1 MAKSTT
7 RTRQPYDTD
16 LTEAQWQVLAPLLP
30 PPATTG
36 RPRTVVLREIL
47 NALFYLVRA
56 GCAWRLLPKE
66 FPGWSTVRYYF
77 DKWTRDGTWQ
87 RLNATLRT
95 LLRRKDG
102 RDDSPSAAILDSQT
116 VKTTEVGGPR
126 GFDGGKR
133 VLGRKRFILVDTLG
147 LLLLVRVV
155 SAHLSEGAGGQHL
168 LAAIVGLFPRLR
180 TIIVDQGYR
189 GDAFA
194 QWVQQVL
201 GCAVEVVT
209 HLPGQRGFAVLP
221 KRWIVER
228 SLAWYSGNRRLSKDY
243 EYVPM
248 YSETHI
254 YLASIRL
261 MTNRLARNKKNSI
274 SQQTIDLAS

>member
-1 MAKSTT
+1 MTT
-7 RTRQPYDTD
+7 IVARPRQPYDTD
-16 LTEAQWQVLAPLLP
+16 LTPAQWQVLEPLLP

-36 RPRTVVLREIL
+36 RPRTVDLREVL

-66 FPGWSTVRYYF
+66 FPGWTTVRYYF
-77 DKWTRDGTWQ
+77 DKWTRDGTWW
-87 RLNATLRT
+87 RLNTALRT
-95 LLRRKDG
+95 LLRRQEG
-102 RDDSPSAAILDSQT
+102 RDDSPSAAIVDSQS

-133 VLGRKRFILVDTLG
+133 VTGRKRFVLVDTLG
-147 LLLLVRVV
+147 LLLVVRVV
-155 SAHLSEGAGGQHL
+155 SAHLSECAGAQSL
-168 LAAIVGLFPRLR
+168 LAGLAGVFPRLR
-180 TIIVDQGYR
+180 TIIADKGYR

-194 QWVQQVL
+194 QWVLRTL
-201 GCAVEVVT
+201 GCVVEVVA
-209 HLPGQRGFAVLP
+209 HRPGQRGFAVLP

-228 SLAWYSGNRRLSKDY
+228 SLAWYTNNRRLSKDY

-261 MTNRLARNKKNSI
+261 MTNRLARK
-274 SQQTIDLAS
+274 QRHTIDQHMIDRAS